1 MVVLIKSKDKLKD
14 KSKSKKKLSLYNPN
28 SKKNKIKGIF
38 LSFIY
43 LVLAVYYGQ
52 REYKDIQIRIDLIQ
66 KSLPI
71 EDQNR
76 ILPILRLI
84 VQNIFSV
91 YSQNRF
97 ITLSIVFRIILLLN
111 TALLTYNVLRDSNN
125 ENLSLSIQKITAEI
139 IFYKIIDYFATP
151 IEARSI

>member
-1 MVVLIKSKDKLKD
+1 MVVLIKSKD

-43 LVLAVYYGQ
+43 LVLAVYFGQ
-52 REYKDIQIRIDLIQ
+52 SEYKDIQIRINIIQ
-66 KSLPI
+66 RSLPV

-76 ILPILRLI
+76 ILPILNLI

-91 YSQNRF
+91 YSQDKF
-97 ITLSIVFRIILLLN
+97 ISLSIVFRIIVLLN
-111 TALLTYNVLRDSNN
+111 TALLTYNILRYSNN
-125 ENLSLSIQKITAEI
+125 ENLSLSIQKIITEI
-139 IFYKIIDYFATP
+139 IFYKIINYFVTP
-151 IEARSI
+151 IQERSI

>member
-1 MVVLIKSKDKLKD
+1 MVVLIKSKD
-14 KSKSKKKLSLYNPN
+14 KSKSKKKLSLYNPK

-43 LVLAVYYGQ
+43 LVLAVYLGQ
-52 REYKDIQIRIDLIQ
+52 REYKDIQIRIDIIQ
-66 KSLPI
+66 RSLHV
-71 EDQNR
+71 EEQNR

-97 ITLSIVFRIILLLN
+97 ITLSIVFRIMILLN
-111 TALLTYNVLRDSNN
+111 TSLLTYNVLRYSNN
-125 ENLSLSIQKITAEI
+125 ENLNLSIQKIIAEI
-139 IFYKIIDYFATP
+139 IFYKIIDFFASP
-151 IEARSI
+151 IEARLI